1 MRLMQDSEV
10 DMEKEDTTTRAVEL
24 EEHMK
29 IQHTVTRLALQEPR
43 HTGRRNN
50 HAQCAHLLDPAHQ
63 MLDVLRRD
71 MMTGEDTL
79 ESAHRDQAGRDLV
92 SSTLGSVS
100 PTHCSNWNIS
110 GWSAPSR

>member
-1 MRLMQDSEV
+1 
-10 DMEKEDTTTRAVEL
+10 
-24 EEHMK
+24 MK

-50 HAQCAHLLDPAHQ
+50 HAQCAHLLDQAHQ
-63 MLDVLRRD
+63 MPDVLRRD

-79 ESAHRDQAGRDLV
+79 ESDRRDQADRDLV

-100 PTHCSNWNIS
+100 PTYSVLT
-110 GWSAPSR
+110 